1 MREPIRISVD
11 DAIAQFEQ
19 FDDLLD
25 TRSPSEFEL
34 DHLPGAISTPVLD
47 DAQRVTIGTI
57 HAQRGAFEANR
68 LGAAWVASN
77 VGRHIEETFQDRP
90 RSWAPLVY
98 CWRGGQRSNAMA
110 TVLARIGWPVRVLEG
125 GYRAYRRQVLMDL
138 GRSPEQ
144 CRWIVLAG
152 RTGSAKSR
160 ILEALSRQGCQVLDL
175 EELARHRGSVLG
187 GLPDARQPTQKWFE
201 SMVWNKIRGFDPSR
215 PVFVESESKKVGQLH
230 IPDALIQ
237 AMRQSPCIHIEV
249 PANIRAR
256 FLIEEYAHWTSNRDG
271 LLKQIEHIAPLHPK
285 QRITEWKQLIG
296 TGDWPAFVETLLI
309 EHYDPSY
316 DRAMDRNFEAL
327 SNALVVN
334 CDALDQLAIEC
345 VAQQIATQFI
355 NQASVPIAERQV
367 TPARP

>member
-34 DHLPGAISTPVLD
+34 DHVPGALSTPVLD

-57 HAQRGAFEANR
+57 HSHRGAFEANR
-68 LGAAWVASN
+68 LGAAWVARN

-110 TVLARIGWPVRVLEG
+110 TVLARVGWSVRVLEG
-125 GYRAYRRQVLMDL
+125 GYRAYRRQVLIDL
-138 GRSPEQ
+138 GDRPEQ
-144 CRWIVLAG
+144 CSWVVLAG

-175 EELARHRGSVLG
+175 EALARHRGSVLG
-187 GLPDARQPTQKWFE
+187 GLPDASQPTQKWFE
-201 SMVWNKIRGFDPSR
+201 SMVWNEIRGFDPSR

-237 AMRQSPCIHIEV
+237 TMRQSPCIHVEV
-249 PANIRAR
+249 PAIVRAQ

-285 QRITEWKQLIG
+285 QRITEWTQLIN
-296 TGDWPAFVETLLI
+296 TGNWRAFVENVLVK
-309 EHYDPSY
+309 HYDPSY

-327 SNALVVN
+327 SSAFVVN
-334 CDALDQLAIEC
+334 SETLDHLAIERM
-345 VAQQIATQFI
+345 ANEIATRFS
-355 NQASVPIAERQV
+355 NQANAPIG
-367 TPARP
+367 ARRAMTART

>member
-34 DHLPGAISTPVLD
+34 DHVPGALSTPVLD
-47 DAQRVTIGTI
+47 DAQRAMIGTM
-57 HAQRGAFEANR
+57 HSQRGAFEANR

-77 VGRHIEETFQDRP
+77 VGRHIEERFQDRP
-90 RSWAPLVY
+90 RSWTPLVY

-110 TVLARIGWPVRVLEG
+110 TVLARVGWSVRVLEG
-125 GYRAYRRQVLMDL
+125 GYRAYRRQVLVDL
-138 GRSPEQ
+138 GRRPEQ
-144 CRWIVLAG
+144 CHWIVLAG

-175 EELARHRGSVLG
+175 EALARHRGSVLG
-187 GLPDARQPTQKWFE
+187 GHPDAPQPTQKWFE
-201 SMVWNKIRGFDPSR
+201 SMVWNEIRRLDPSK

-237 AMRQSPCIHIEV
+237 TMRRSQCVHVEV
-249 PANIRAR
+249 PASIRAS
-256 FLIEEYAHWTSNRDG
+256 FLISEYAHWTNNREG
-271 LLKQIEHIAPLHPK
+271 LLQQLEHIASLHPK
-285 QRITEWKQLIG
+285 QRITDWKELIDN
-296 TGDWPAFVETLLI
+296 GDWPAFVENVLI

-327 SNALVVN
+327 SSAFVVN
-334 CDALDQLAIEC
+334 SETLDHLAIEC
-345 VAQQIATQFI
+345 MARQIATHF
-355 NQASVPIAERQV
+355 
-367 TPARP
+367 TD

>member
-1 MREPIRISVD
+1 SVD

-34 DHLPGAISTPVLD
+34 DHVPGAISTPVLD

-57 HAQRGAFEANR
+57 HSQRGAFDANR
-68 LGAAWVASN
+68 LGAAWVARN

-110 TVLARIGWPVRVLEG
+110 TVLARIGWSVRVLEG
-125 GYRAYRRQVLMDL
+125 GYRAYRRQILMDL
-138 GRSPEQ
+138 GCRPEQ

-160 ILEALSRQGCQVLDL
+160 ILEG
-175 EELARHRGSVLG
+175 LARHRGSVLG
-187 GLPDARQPTQKWFE
+187 GLPDALQPTQKWFE

-237 AMRQSPCIHIEV
+237 AMRKSPCIHVEV
-249 PANIRAR
+249 PANIRAQ
-256 FLIEEYAHWTSNRDG
+256 FLIGEYAHWTINRDG
-271 LLKQIEHIAPLHPK
+271 LLRQIEHIAPLHPK
-285 QRITEWKQLIG
+285 QRIIDWKQLII
-296 TGDWPAFVETLLI
+296 TGDWPAFVESLLI

-327 SNALVVN
+327 SSAMVVN
-334 CDALDQLAIEC
+334 SEALDHLAIEC
-345 VAQQIATQFI
+345 MAQQIATQFI
-355 NQASVPIAERQV
+355 NQASVSTAERQV
-367 TPARP
+367 TTART